1 MIHLEENYK
10 EAFSEVYAV
19 FQIMPKKLK
28 EKVSKD
34 FYLMI
39 EKERNPYYTIDIV
52 TPLENNSFKDETI
65 VLLGIIYRDF
75 LCSKEEKRI
84 MKMHDEEEIK
94 KIEFNKCNN
103 IKINELFNTHN
114 KKSIENNSLLVVEK
128 EKIYIKILKV
138 LKGIILKKQ

>member
-1 MIHLEENYK
+1 MEEIYK

-39 EKERNPYYTIDIV
+39 EKERNPYYNIDIV

-84 MKMHDEEEIK
+84 LKMHDEEEIK
-94 KIEFNKCNN
+94 K
-103 IKINELFNTHN
+103 
-114 KKSIENNSLLVVEK
+114 
-128 EKIYIKILKV
+128 
-138 LKGIILKKQ
+138 